1 MKTIL
6 KYPGAKNRLAPWIV
20 SKMPPHEV
28 YLEPFFGSGAVFF
41 NKEPCRIETI
51 NDIDDEVYNFF
62 NTVRRDFDML
72 AEQIRM
78 TPFSRT
84 GK

>member
-20 SKMPPHEV
+20 SNMPSHEV

-41 NKEPCRIETI
+41 NKDPCRIETI

-72 AEQIRM
+72 SAVEIKSVK
-78 TPFSRT
+78 T
-84 GK
+84 K